1 MTKKQIHSAV
11 QELKSKLQG
20 MFGKDI
26 EVRLFGS
33 AARGDY
39 RKQSDI
45 DVLVILPE
53 KVDNAAEEKVFDA
66 AYDIE
71 LKHSVV
77 FGIVVYGR
85 EFWASEVA
93 ASMPL
98 HQNIVRE
105 SITV

>member
-11 QELKSKLQG
+11 QELKLKLQG

-26 EVRLFGS
+26 ELRLFGS

-39 RKQSDI
+39 GKQSDI
-45 DVLVILPE
+45 DVLVILPGR
-53 KVDNAAEEKVFDA
+53 VDNVTEEKVFDA

-71 LKHSVV
+71 LRHSVV
-77 FGIVVYGR
+77 FGIVAYGR
-85 EFWASEVA
+85 EFWGSEVA

-105 SITV
+105 GITV